1 MLTDYSF
8 NKLELNS
15 TPKPFICGS
24 DEFSEDL
31 NQFFREDAPEHL
43 KELLAVTYYYES
55 SNHTVAYFSVI
66 NDKII
71 NKDEE
76 EKTIS
81 NNLVRKIPNEKR
93 RPNYPAAKVARLGVH
108 VNYQSQNLGSEILT
122 FVKRFF
128 VDNNKTGCR
137 FITVDARNE
146 TRVLNFYKNNGFK
159 FLTEHDNE
167 DDTRLMYFDLIAL
180 QPSF

>member
-15 TPKPFICGS
+15 NPKPFTCGN
-24 DEFSEDL
+24 DEFCEDL
-31 NQFFREDAPEHL
+31 NQFFCEDALAHL

-55 SNHTVAYFSVI
+55 EDQTVAYFCVI

-81 NNLVRKIPNEKR
+81 NKLARIIPNEKR
-93 RPNYPAAKVARLGVH
+93 RPNYPAVKVVRLGIH
-108 VNYQSQNLGSEILT
+108 VDYQSQCLGSEILT

-128 VDNNKTGCR
+128 VDSNKTGCR
-137 FITVDARNE
+137 FVTVDARNE
-146 TRVLNFYKNNGFK
+146 TRVLRFYKNNGFK
-159 FLTEHDNE
+159 FLTDQDNE
-167 DDTRLMYFDLIAL
+167 EDTRLMYFDLIAF
-180 QPSF
+180 QS